1 MTVLAIRLL
10 ASIRQAVEVD
20 GEWIHLFKIQN
31 GKVVS
36 FRDYG
41 DTHAMVQA
49 YFGGDIHSVTVA
61 PSAATA
67 RFQH

>member
-1 MTVLAIRLL
+1 MTVLGHTIARVNP
-10 ASIRQAVEVD
+10 SGGRVD

-41 DTHAMVQA
+41 DTHAVVQA